1 LQPSIQP
8 SVEDEGLNPCPGR
21 RVVGRAHTGLAAVDV
36 THLQIVGST
45 AAEPRLKIGAL
56 PAERTPLIGRE
67 REVAQALDLL
77 RRSEVRLLTLTGA
90 GGVGKTR
97 LAVEVARGGRDDF
110 ADDLCFVPLGTVDDP
125 ALVAP
130 AIARILGVGD
140 AGERPALE
148 RVEQY
153 LQDRELLLVLDGFE
167 QVVDAATLVAELLEA
182 CPALKVLVASRAA
195 LRLSGEHELAV
206 PPLAVPRLRR
216 DLVDGDGLA
225 AFPSVALFVQRAQ
238 AARPDFRLRDEN
250 AGAVGE
256 ICARLDGLPL
266 AIELAAARVKLLEP
280 EAMVA
285 RLESRL
291 QLLTGGPRDLPERQR
306 TLRDTITW
314 SYDLLAASEQRLLRL
329 LAAFV
334 GGCTLEA
341 AAAVVDAGGGIEA
354 DLFET
359 VASLIDKSMLL
370 RLEASGEL
378 RFGMLETIQ
387 EYGTEL
393 LTADGEEPAARGAHA
408 AYFLALAEEAEPRL
422 RGAEQSSWLDRFES
436 ELGNLRAALRW
447 FLDGGQPEAALRLGC
462 LLGRFWYVRGHLAEG
477 RRWLEEALE
486 SGSAD
491 PVERARALRIAA
503 MLAFYVGDLD
513 RDEALAG
520 QGLEISRELGDER
533 GIAGSLAALGLAAR
547 SRGRHDESRRA
558 YEESVAIL
566 RGLGESSQ
574 LAEVLGRLST
584 TALQEGDFVAAQAAG
599 QESHDLFRKL
609 GDADGVA
616 YSLGALGFALLGQ
629 GSEAESER
637 LLEEALEA
645 AKAVGNRRHT
655 SRALQGL
662 GLAAMR
668 KGDHRAA
675 RGRLEEA
682 TAIVSEFGDRWFLGV
697 YCLPALAAVH
707 HAEGRPEEAVLLLGA
722 AEALREAIGAPISP
736 WLADDYE
743 GTVAATRVLLDAERF
758 AAAWSRGRGMTP
770 ETALAAVREALPE
783 ESEPAHGG
791 AGLTGREAEILR
803 LVAKGMTDAEVAGEL
818 VVSRRTVHAHLR
830 SIYRKLDV
838 RTRAAA
844 TRYALEHG
852 LG

>member
-1 LQPSIQP
+1 LA
-8 SVEDEGLNPCPGR
+8 GR
-21 RVVGRAHTGLAAVDV
+21 VYVP
-36 THLQIVGST
+36 HLQIVEST
-45 AAEPRLKIGAL
+45 ATELRPRMGAL

-67 REVAQALDLL
+67 REAAQALDLL
-77 RRSEVRLLTLTGA
+77 RRSDVRLLTLTGA

-97 LAVEVARGGRDDF
+97 LAVEVARKGRDDF
-110 ADDLCFVPLGTVDDP
+110 ADDVCFVPLATIDDP

-130 AIARILGVGD
+130 TVARFLGVGD

-148 RVEQY
+148 RVELY

-167 QVVDAATLVAELLEA
+167 QVLDAAPLVAELLEA
-182 CPALKVLVASRAA
+182 CAALKVLVASRAA

-206 PPLAVPRLRR
+206 PPLAVPLSGE
-216 DLVDGDGLA
+216 LVDGNGLA

-238 AARPDFRLRDEN
+238 AARPDFRLRAEN

-266 AIELAAARVKLLEP
+266 AIELAATRVKLLEP

-285 RLESRL
+285 RLGHRL
-291 QLLTGGPRDLPERQR
+291 QLLTGGPRDMPERQR

-314 SYDLLAASEQRLLRL
+314 SYDLLAANEQRLFRL
-329 LAAFV
+329 LAVFV
-334 GGCTLEA
+334 GGCTLDA
-341 AAAVVDAGGGIEA
+341 AAAVANAAGGIDA
-354 DLFET
+354 DHFET

-370 RLEASGEL
+370 KLEASGEL

-387 EYGTEL
+387 EYGADS
-393 LTADGEEPAARGAHA
+393 LTAAGEEPAVRRAHA
-408 AYFLALAEEAEPRL
+408 AHYLALAEEAEPHL
-422 RGAEQSSWLDRFES
+422 RGPEQGAWLERLES
-436 ELGNLRAALRW
+436 EQGNLRAAMRW
-447 FLDGGQPEAALRLGC
+447 LLDDGQPEAALRLGGS
-462 LLGRFWYVRGHLAEG
+462 LGRFWYVRGHLAEG

-486 SGSAD
+486 RGGAD
-491 PVERARALRIAA
+491 PAERARALRIAA
-503 MLAFYVGDLD
+503 MLANYVGDLD
-513 RDEALAG
+513 RAEALAG
-520 QGLEISRELGDER
+520 EGLALSREGRDER
-533 GIAGSLAALGLAAR
+533 GIAGSLAALALATR
-547 SRGRHDESRRA
+547 SRGRYDESRRA

-566 RGLGESSQ
+566 RGLGERSQ
-574 LAEVLGRLST
+574 LAEVLARLST
-584 TALQEGDFVAAQAAG
+584 AAIQEGDFAAARAAG
-599 QESHDLFRKL
+599 QESLDLFRRL
-609 GDADGVA
+609 GDAEGVA
-616 YSLGALGFALLGQ
+616 YSLSALGFALLAQ

-668 KGDHRAA
+668 RGDHRAA

-682 TAIVSEFGDRWFLGV
+682 AAIVSEFGDRWFLGV
-697 YCLPALAAVH
+697 YCLPALATAH
-707 HAEGRPEEAVLLLGA
+707 HVDGRAEKAVLLLGA
-722 AEALREAIGAPISP
+722 ADALREAIGAPVSP
-736 WLADDYE
+736 WLADGHDS
-743 GTVAATRVLLDAERF
+743 TVAATRAALDAERF

-770 ETALAAVREALPE
+770 EEALEAVREAVPE
-783 ESEPAHGG
+783 EPEPEHGGG

-803 LVAKGMTDAEVAGEL
+803 LVARGMTDAEVAGEL

-830 SIYRKLDV
+830 SVYRKLDV
-838 RTRAAA
+838 RTRSAA
-844 TRYALEHG
+844 TRYALEHD